1 MCYMKETALSNL
13 ISNIAL
19 FPPIGNPFAFYFSGS
34 LTALTH
40 ILTHKHLII
49 TDVVTLISF
58 SVRVCMGVTQ
68 ESVVDNEN
76 GVPDHMGRVDE
87 GVEEFFTKRVLPVD
101 TV

>member
-49 TDVVTLISF
+49 TDIITIIITF
-58 SVRVCMGVTQ
+58 SVHAC
-68 ESVVDNEN
+68 
-76 GVPDHMGRVDE
+76 
-87 GVEEFFTKRVLPVD
+87 D
-101 TV
+101 TGIGG